1 MAGLKNVNSNWKRKL
16 KGFSFQA
23 PYLLNRSKVMKK
35 ILYNFLWLGIFLVTT
50 GIYAQ
55 NTKPLIQSKL
65 DGTVVNKITNLP
77 IPGATV
83 NIKGT
88 THTVITDAAGKFYFQ
103 TGQKFPYTL
112 IITYVGY
119 KKAEYIADG
128 SPVIINLE
136 EDLQELNGLVVVG
149 YGSQKKKDI
158 TGAIAS
164 VPKANLN
171 QITPSAD
178 NLLRGA
184 VPGVVVTQSSGRPG
198 ATSSVRIR
206 GGSSITAGNEPLY
219 VVDGILIYNDNT
231 NGTAG
236 VSNAGAGVN
245 VLSTISPGDIES
257 IEVLKDASAT
267 AIYGSRGANG
277 VVLITTKKGTKGLDT
292 VSYQGY
298 FGFQKVSK
306 KIDLLNASEWAVLRN
321 DIQASIGQ
329 GPSFSADQIEAF
341 KTSGD
346 YDWQSEIFRT
356 APIQNH
362 QLTFSGGDDRSRYAV
377 SAGYFDQDGIVI
389 ATDFKRISFRL
400 NYERNFSQKFKFGA
414 NANYSNSISNGIG
427 TNGGAGAGRNPNPLT
442 GVLYTPPV
450 VPIRNADGSYNLTN
464 NPYATAVNGIVPN
477 ALNDLENTTNQT
489 KIGRILT
496 SLFGEYKLN
505 KELTAKVSVSGD
517 VINTKQNYYAP
528 STTSTGAGTKG
539 LASVGDRLVHSVL
552 NENTLNYN
560 TRFGENHKFSALAGY
575 TLQYTQGEVVN
586 AGANYF
592 INDAVT
598 YNALQDGI
606 ATKPS
611 SDAFESVLKSWLG
624 RVNYSYD
631 GRYNLTV
638 SARAD
643 GSSRFG
649 SESLWGYFP
658 SAGFSWNITEEEFA
672 NDIKG
677 IDDAKLRLSVGTTG
691 NQEIGNYL
699 SIASLGSTNYAFGG
713 TIQTGL
719 APTRLA
725 NPDLK
730 WEKTTQYNIGLDLSL
745 FDRKVNFVFDA
756 YLKKTSDL
764 LINVPVPL
772 TSGFSSVLQNIG
784 GVENKGIEIGLITE
798 NINTGNFSWNS
809 NIVFSA
815 NRNKVVEIGNGVEQF
830 FPVVPNGSLLQQQ
843 PVIVKV
849 GLPLGTFWGYQTNG
863 IFQTQ
868 EEINTQPKIN
878 SLANTKIGDRKY
890 VDTNGDGVITALD
903 KHDLGTSQPKFV
915 GSFTNTLAYKN
926 FDLMFSFQG
935 AYGGKIFNALNQ
947 QLEITTLGT
956 NSAATVLDR
965 WTPTNPSN
973 EIPRASSSPLGIVS
987 ERYVEDASFLRLK
1000 LVTFGF
1006 TFPKSVSTKLGAQSI
1021 KFYVSAE
1028 NLVTWTKYTGYDPEV
1043 SSYEQNNL
1051 YPGIDFGAYPNSKT
1065 FISGVNVTF

>member
-1 MAGLKNVNSNWKRKL
+1 
-16 KGFSFQA
+16 
-23 PYLLNRSKVMKK
+23 MKK
-35 ILYNFLWLGIFLVTT
+35 ILYNLLWLGIFLVSI

-65 DGTVVNKITNLP
+65 DGTVINKITNLP
-77 IPGATV
+77 VAGATV
-83 NIKGT
+83 TIKGT
-88 THTVITDAAGKFYFQ
+88 THAVVTDSEGKFYFQ

-112 IITYVGY
+112 VVTYIGY
-119 KKAEYIADG
+119 KKTEYIADG

-136 EDLQELNGLVVVG
+136 EELQELNGLVVVG

-171 QITPSAD
+171 QVTSSAD

-198 ATSSVRIR
+198 ASSSVRIR
-206 GGSSITAGNEPLY
+206 GGNSITAGNEPLY
-219 VVDGILIYNDNT
+219 VVDGILIYNDNN

-236 VSNAGAGVN
+236 VANAGAGVN
-245 VLSTISPGDIES
+245 VLSTINPADIES

-292 VSYQGY
+292 ISYQGY
-298 FGFQKVSK
+298 FGVQSVSK
-306 KIDLLNASEWAVLRN
+306 KLDLLDAAQWASLRN
-321 DIQASIGQ
+321 DVQASIGQ
-329 GPSFSADQIEAF
+329 APSFTTEQIEAL
-341 KTSGD
+341 KTSGG
-346 YDWQSEIFRT
+346 YDWQSAVFRT
-356 APIQNH
+356 APIQSH

-377 SAGYFDQDGIVI
+377 SAGYFDQDGVVI
-389 ATDFKRISFRL
+389 GTDFRRISLRS
-400 NYERNFSQKFKFGA
+400 NYERNFSQNFKFGV
-414 NANYSNSISNGIG
+414 NVNYSNSISNGVG
-427 TNGGAGAGRNPNPLT
+427 TNGGTAAGRQPNPL
-442 GVLYTPPV
+442 VVALYTPPV
-450 VPIRNADGSYNLTN
+450 VPIKNADGSYNLTD
-464 NPYATAVNGIVPN
+464 NPYSTAVNGIIGNPI
-477 ALNDLENTTNQT
+477 NDLENTVNETIINRT
-489 KIGRILT
+489 LA
-496 SLFGEYKLN
+496 SLFGEYKVS
-505 KELTAKVSVSGD
+505 KEITAKVSVSGD

-528 STTSTGAGTKG
+528 STTTTGAGTKG
-539 LASVGDRLVHSVL
+539 LASVGDRLVSSVL

-560 TRFGENHKFSALAGY
+560 THFGEKNKFSALAGY
-575 TLQYTQGEVVN
+575 TLQHTQGEVVN
-586 AGANYF
+586 AGANKF
-592 INDAVT
+592 VNDANT
-598 YNALQDGI
+598 YNALQDGV
-606 ATKPS
+606 AVKPYS
-611 SDAFESVLKSWLG
+611 EAFESVLKSWLG

-658 SAGFSWNITEEEFA
+658 SAGFSWNITEEDFA
-672 NDIKG
+672 KDLKVIN
-677 IDDAKLRLSVGTTG
+677 DAKLRFSVGTTG

-699 SIASLGSTNYAFGG
+699 SLAQIGSVNYAFGG
-713 TIQTGL
+713 TVQTGL

-725 NPDLK
+725 NPDLR
-730 WEKTTQYNIGLDLSL
+730 WEKTTQYNVGLDLSL
-745 FDRKVNFVFDA
+745 LDRKINFVFDA
-756 YLKKTSDL
+756 YYKKTNDL

-772 TSGFSSVLQNIG
+772 TSGYSTVLQNIG

-798 NINTGNFSWNS
+798 NLKTENFSWNS
-809 NIVFSA
+809 NFVFSA
-815 NRNKVVEIGNGVEQF
+815 NKNKVVEIGNGVNQF

-843 PVIVKV
+843 PVTVKV
-849 GLPLGTFWGYQTNG
+849 GLPLGTFWGYKTNG

-878 SLANTKIGDRKY
+878 SLANTKVGDRKY

-903 KHDLGTSQPKFV
+903 KGDLGSSQPKFV
-915 GSFTNTLAYKN
+915 GSFSNTVAYKN
-926 FDLMFSFQG
+926 FDLQFSFQG

-947 QLEITTLGT
+947 QLEISTLGT
-956 NSAATVLDR
+956 NAAATLLDR

-1000 LVTFGF
+1000 LITLGF
-1006 TFPKSVSTKLGAQSI
+1006 TFPKSVSSKLGTQSI

-1051 YPGIDFGAYPNSKT
+1051 YPGIDFGAYPNSRT